1 MTDSTDDSALA
12 EVDPRQ
18 REHVYGN
25 PGLRF
30 HPESYVQVK
39 NDAER
44 REKLRADEL
53 ERMNALYKRIEK
65 GMDEGMVDLESG
77 TKMLLN
83 VSSARLQLGG
93 VAMYPG
99 AF

>member
-1 MTDSTDDSALA
+1 MTDSTDEDQLRKDRGIDENMA
-12 EVDPRQ
+12 EPA
-18 REHVYGN
+18 
-25 PGLRF
+25 GLRF

-44 REKLRADEL
+44 REKLRTDEL